1 MRSLNCVLV
10 EDHAMFLDLL
20 LPVLQGI
27 AGLHVAAT
35 ARTAAE
41 AIAALESS
49 EPDLL
54 ILDLCLPDRPGIEVA
69 EALQR
74 LRPSAHLI
82 VLSGQA
88 SSFVCPQE
96 LEPMLHAVVDKT
108 SAFGALREEIAR
120 LHTLRAAHAR
130 EAPSP
135 PVRRT
140 TLTERE
146 QQVLDLIGQGC
157 SSKAIAQALG
167 MALGTV
173 ETHRRNL
180 RLKLNAAGSELVRLA
195 VLQSHGP

>member
-1 MRSLNCVLV
+1 MRTLSCVLV

-20 LPVLQGI
+20 LPLLQEMP
-27 AGLHVAAT
+27 GLHVAAA

-41 AIAALESS
+41 AIAAVERTD
-49 EPDLL
+49 PDLL
-54 ILDLCLPDRPGIEVA
+54 ILDLTLPDQNGIVVA

-74 LRPSAHLI
+74 QRPRAHLI

-96 LEPMLHAVVDKT
+96 LRPMLHAVVDKT
-108 SAFGALREEIAR
+108 SAFGALQEEINR
-120 LHTLRAAHAR
+120 LGTLRSGSTDAAPRAAER
-130 EAPSP
+130 SIG
-135 PVRRT
+135 
-140 TLTERE
+140 LTERE

-167 MALGTV
+167 LALGTV
-173 ETHRRNL
+173 ESHRRNL
-180 RLKLNAAGSELVRLA
+180 RLKLNASGSELVRLA